1 VRGEEAV
8 SGRKLLVLDTSFS
21 LEMMVDRG
29 LLSSVTCRDLDGYF
43 EHVWSVHPF
52 APLVC
57 SPEWAPECGR
67 PERHE
72 VSPRHTFIEG
82 KLGFSTALKNFP
94 KLNFLMAQL
103 DMLTHLVLL
112 FRKER
117 ISAIRAGD
125 PLYLGIFGW
134 LLSKLTG
141 APLVVRIGANNQK
154 IREATGRVMMPRL
167 FKSASLERGVER
179 FVFRRAHLVAGANSD
194 NLQFAIESGADP
206 KRCTLFRY
214 GNLIDPAHFLEP
226 ALRPEPESL
235 PAGAFLMCIAR
246 LETVK
251 RVADVV
257 MVLAEVR
264 RRGFDVKA
272 LLVGD
277 GSERESLATLAREL
291 GVEDQVVFCGN
302 RNQQW
307 LAAMIPKALA
317 VLSPHTG
324 RALTEAALGAAAI
337 AAYDVDWQYEL
348 IETGVTGELVTFG
361 DWQAL
366 AAATVRLLGDRC
378 YARRVGDNLR
388 NRVMEMMDPVKL
400 NRHEAAE
407 YEKLIAR
414 RGGSATSGL
423 PAQHCAGSSAAR

>member
-1 VRGEEAV
+1 MRAK
-8 SGRKLLVLDTSFS
+8 KLLVLDTSFS
-21 LEMMVDRG
+21 LEMIENRG
-29 LLSSVTCRDLDGYF
+29 LQSSVTCRDLDGYF

-52 APLVC
+52 ATLVC

-67 PERHE
+67 PERHV
-72 VSPRHTFIEG
+72 VSSRHTFIEG
-82 KLGFSTALKNFP
+82 KLGFTKALKNFP
-94 KLNFLMAQL
+94 KLNFLLAQL

-167 FKSASLERGVER
+167 FKSASAERLVER
-179 FVFRRAHLVAGANSD
+179 FVFRRAHLVAAANSD
-194 NLQFAIESGADP
+194 NLRFAIESGADP

-235 PAGAFLMCIAR
+235 PAKGFLLCIAR
-246 LETVK
+246 LEKVK
-251 RVADVV
+251 RVADVIE
-257 MVLAEVR
+257 VLAAVR
-264 RRGFDVKA
+264 RRGFDVQA

-277 GSERESLATLAREL
+277 GAERENLAALAGKL
-291 GVEDQVVFCGN
+291 GVEDQVEFCGN
-302 RNQQW
+302 RNQHW
-307 LAAMIPKALA
+307 LATMIPRALA
-317 VLSPHTG
+317 VVSPHTG
-324 RALTEAALGAAAI
+324 RALTEAALGAAPV

-348 IETGVTGELVTFG
+348 IETGVTGELVHFG
-361 DWQAL
+361 DCQAL
-366 AAATVRLLGDRC
+366 SAATARLLGDRS
-378 YARRVGDNLR
+378 YARRMGDNLR

-400 NRHEAAE
+400 NRHEQAE
-407 YEKLIAR
+407 YEKLIALG
-414 RGGSATSGL
+414 GGSATPGL
-423 PAQHCAGSSAAR
+423 TDPYCADSSATR